1 MIRLTKMRV
10 LALVCVAV
18 VLVAFVVAAVL
29 DGEWSV
35 LLLGALVLGVLLLS
49 VWNRRLVLAFR
60 REYRRSSRDLTR
72 RTKSLEARVREMA
85 QEFDKTSRE
94 LNSLR
99 EFVRARVG
107 VRDPQIAAQFDWLAR
122 RAAQQEKTLEQFLS
136 DQEAWR
142 RDSFG
147 APLEKFVGD
156 QLEWRRENV
165 DEPLRRLLDEQMQ
178 FRDDVQQQL
187 SSDATMESL
196 ELINR
201 QLSAANFK
209 QQAQL
214 LEQMRRWQ
222 IMFGTRKRLLG
233 DTSALLAVY
242 GLSDPKLPSLGDWSM
257 TPRALERVRKEI
269 GAVRPEHLVEL
280 GSGQSTKMLAYWA
293 GAATVVTALEHDQ
306 RYFEL
311 TRAGLNEDGVSQA
324 RVYLCPLIDLAI
336 RDATYQWYGNL
347 PALEPIDLLIVDGP
361 PGDAGSLSRYPAFP
375 ALADKLAIGGRVILD
390 DTDRGDEQE
399 IVARWSV
406 ESWHGKRLRVIETV
420 DTVTVFEVVASEIDE
435 DAARG

>member
-187 SSDATMESL
+187 VL
-196 ELINR
+196 
-201 QLSAANFK
+201 
-209 QQAQL
+209 
-214 LEQMRRWQ
+214 
-222 IMFGTRKRLLG
+222 
-233 DTSALLAVY
+233 
-242 GLSDPKLPSLGDWSM
+242 
-257 TPRALERVRKEI
+257 
-269 GAVRPEHLVEL
+269 
-280 GSGQSTKMLAYWA
+280 
-293 GAATVVTALEHDQ
+293 
-306 RYFEL
+306 
-311 TRAGLNEDGVSQA
+311 
-324 RVYLCPLIDLAI
+324 
-336 RDATYQWYGNL
+336 
-347 PALEPIDLLIVDGP
+347 
-361 PGDAGSLSRYPAFP
+361 
-375 ALADKLAIGGRVILD
+375 
-390 DTDRGDEQE
+390 
-399 IVARWSV
+399 
-406 ESWHGKRLRVIETV
+406 
-420 DTVTVFEVVASEIDE
+420 
-435 DAARG
+435 